1 MQAQE
6 KESSFSY
13 RGALTAAMRHLA
25 LDPKVVFIGQGVA
38 CSGTFM
44 SETME
49 RVPMDRRIEFP
60 VAEEMQLGAS
70 IGMAL
75 DGLIPVSVFPRWNF
89 LILAANQ
96 LVNHLDKMRPHVIV
110 RVGVGSTK
118 PLDPGPQHKGDFTD
132 AFRLMMP
139 NTHIE
144 RLDHAEQIIP
154 AYRAALER
162 DSPSILVEVAD
173 LYSAA

>member
-1 MQAQE
+1 MQSAPRQHV
-6 KESSFSY
+6 SY
-13 RGALTAAMRHLA
+13 KGALAAAMEELA
-25 LDPKVVFIGQGVA
+25 QDPRVVFIGQGVRDP
-38 CSGTFM
+38 GTFM
-44 SETME
+44 STTLMG
-49 RVPMDRRIEFP
+49 VPLEQRIEFP

-75 DGLIPVSVFPRWNF
+75 DGLIPVSIFPRWNF
-89 LILAANQ
+89 LVLAANQ
-96 LVNHLDKMRPHVIV
+96 LVNHLDKMRQHIIV

-144 RLDHAEQIIP
+144 RLDHGEQIIP

-162 DSPSILVEVAD
+162 DGPSVLVEIAD
-173 LYSAA
+173 HYSAT